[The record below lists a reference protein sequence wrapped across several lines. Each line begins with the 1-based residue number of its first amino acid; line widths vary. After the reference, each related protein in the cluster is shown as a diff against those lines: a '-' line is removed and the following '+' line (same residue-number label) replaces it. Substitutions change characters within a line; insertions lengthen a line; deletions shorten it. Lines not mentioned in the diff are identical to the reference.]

1 MIASDE
7 KEAISRRGYS
17 VKDIARNFVQVLG
30 ETGPEA
36 TGKLLHYT
44 ADFICS
50 GGFDL
55 WSRLCWDYAFDHIGL
70 SSPRVFVYLKQ
81 KMGLLAEMATK
92 FTANRFMS
100 SVEVQKATVEI
111 VLILQMCPKRAKVKL
126 PVVPQETHKNEEWLS
141 KTALSTERECV
152 KKVWNRSGDLPP
164 LFYAANEMVNAITGS
179 AIEKALFW
187 TRWILEEDSML
198 RKVYGAGLTSMD
210 RGPATVG
217 PKVRTHPGYFLCSV
231 LAETY
236 KEFVE
241 KGQIRMHEEFQTLL
255 DIYRSSEKSVNAK
268 RKQDAHILLIQIL
281 TEVPRWKVPAAPTL
295 VRDTIVLGRAVDQAP
310 IFYTEILR
318 LPLPDK
324 PLPNKVGSIAP
335 KKIKDTTKLDRITGH
350 LDEADKAIMAF
361 FGTDFG

>member
-1 MIASDE
+1 MASDD
-7 KEAISRRGYS
+7 KEAMSRKGYS
-17 VKDIARNFVQVLG
+17 VKDLARNFVQVLG

-50 GGFDL
+50 GGYEL

-81 KMGLLAEMATK
+81 KIGLLSEMAMK
-92 FTANRFMS
+92 FTANRFMT

-111 VLILQMCPKRAKVKL
+111 VLILQTCPKRAKVKW
-126 PVVPQETHKNEEWLS
+126 PVVPQDTHKNEEWLA
-141 KTALSTERECV
+141 KTALSTERACV
-152 KKVWNRSGDLPP
+152 KKVWNHSVDLPP
-164 LFYAANEMVNAITGS
+164 LFYAANEMVNAITDG

-187 TRWILEEDSML
+187 TRWIIEEDSML
-198 RKVYGAGLTSMD
+198 RKVYGAGLSSME

-217 PKVRTHPGYFLCSV
+217 SKVRTHPGYFLCAV
-231 LAETY
+231 LAEAY
-236 KEFVE
+236 KELVE
-241 KGQIRMHEEFQTLL
+241 KGQVRMHEEFQTLL

-268 RKQDAHILLIQIL
+268 RKQDALILMIQIL

-295 VRDTIVLGRAVDQAP
+295 VKDTVVLGRAVDQAP

-350 LDEADKAIMAF
+350 LDEADKAIMDF
-361 FGTDFG
+361 FGGGF